1 MYFLVEW
8 ILQKLFFPHVI
19 NECHKR
25 DSNIHSSS
33 NCYIFR
39 NALLKFIRPVER
51 KIFSIND
58 PLGIKMLTRL
68 RLGFS
73 HLRGHKFRHGFK
85 DKLNPLCS
93 CSIEAE
99 TTIHFF
105 LRCHFYN
112 SNRANL
118 KNDLENISISLSM
131 VSDSNLISLLLYG
144 DGKFDDTKNRK
155 VLMSTIRF
163 IRYSQRFDEQLFW
176 SFAVLLKVLFYNFK
190 ELVLYIILF

>member
-1 MYFLVEW
+1 
-8 ILQKLFFPHVI
+8 
-19 NECHKR
+19 
-25 DSNIHSSS
+25 
-33 NCYIFR
+33 
-39 NALLKFIRPVER
+39 
-51 KIFSIND
+51 
-58 PLGIKMLTRL
+58 MLARL

-163 IRYSQRFDEQLFW
+163 IRYSQRFDEQLF
-176 SFAVLLKVLFYNFK
+176 
-190 ELVLYIILF
+190 